1 MPTTFEAC
9 KAILSME
16 YAKKE
21 AAAADAIGQRLRALG
36 YTDTLPTNFDDLKN
50 MLTAYEKQ
58 GRVSRHVPHPP
69 SLLPTTPASRPLSR
83 RGILCTTTLTPTT
96 GTATAASLLRRLPI
110 ISGVP
115 ESVGALPTF
124 TFKNDPPQQPPAP
137 PSSTTTSTGPNQESG
152 ASAAPR
158 FD

>member
-83 RGILCTTTLTPTT
+83 RRGILCTTTTLTP
-96 GTATAASLLRRLPI
+96 ALAASLLRRLLPI

-115 ESVGALPTF
+115 VSVGALPTF